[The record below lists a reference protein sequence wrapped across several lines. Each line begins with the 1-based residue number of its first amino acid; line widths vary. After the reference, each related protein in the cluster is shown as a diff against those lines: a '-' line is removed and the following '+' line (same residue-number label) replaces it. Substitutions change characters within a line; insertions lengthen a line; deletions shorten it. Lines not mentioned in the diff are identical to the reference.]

1 MAEWSKAH
9 AWKVCVRASVPGVR
23 IPCSP
28 PFFFPKINNLI
39 PIQLKSL
46 QDLELF
52 FAQATIVSMMGQGK
66 FKEYSMKIL
75 LVFLVLGT
83 LFSCG
88 GAPDKGRAIDE
99 SLLSDKQRSFL
110 NELNQNLGGQHKSSG
125 IIVKTDTEMGG
136 EWIIIEHF
144 VTGNTAI
151 KPTESK
157 FVAYNLA
164 DYEAGKYSV
173 WSGKAVYSK
182 LRLGEILDLEDIG
195 SNRFEGKYGSYCGL
209 GEFSC
214 TTVTFE
220 DSTSIEKDLEKIGSK
235 IEVNSLKDQLLD
247 YGFSDNKSIK
257 IVRLANAFKSISSK
271 RALTS
276 REKDIFTKELTGL
289 SFDKASSILVNEG
302 YDALVE
308 KASIVNGADPEA
320 IKELINE
327 VL

>member
-1 MAEWSKAH
+1 
-9 AWKVCVRASVPGVR
+9 
-23 IPCSP
+23 
-28 PFFFPKINNLI
+28 
-39 PIQLKSL
+39 
-46 QDLELF
+46 
-52 FAQATIVSMMGQGK
+52 
-66 FKEYSMKIL
+66 MKIL

-88 GAPDKGRAIDE
+88 GSVDKGRAIDE
-99 SLLSDKQRSFL
+99 SLLSDKQKSFL
-110 NELNQNLGGQHKSSG
+110 NELNQNLGGNHKSSG

-136 EWIIIEHF
+136 EWIVIEHF
-144 VTGNTAI
+144 VQGNTAI

-173 WSGKAVYSK
+173 WAGSAVYSK
-182 LRLGEILDLEDIG
+182 LKLGEILDLEDIG

-220 DSTSIEKDLEKIGSK
+220 DSTTIQKDLEKIGSS
-235 IEVNSLKDQLLD
+235 IEVSSLKEQLLD
-247 YGFSDNKSIK
+247 FGLSDKRSMK
-257 IVRLANAFKSISSK
+257 IARLANNFKSISSK

-289 SFDKASSILVNEG
+289 SFDKASSVLIDEG

-308 KASIVNGADPEA
+308 KASEVNGADPEA
-320 IKELINE
+320 IKELINK